1 MIEKM
6 KFLSITGPKADIDR
20 MTETYLS
27 KYEIHLENALSELT
41 EVANLSP
48 FLEINPYK
56 EALSTIDSFYEQL
69 EDPSQISPELMDI
82 EKAIKTVRAVQD
94 GFRRL
99 EEEKSRLQSE
109 HAEILDPLKI
119 IRPFKNLNFDV
130 SEILNFKYIHY
141 RFGRI
146 EKQYLQKF
154 EKYIYDNLDTLF
166 IKCGEDEMY
175 VYGVY
180 FVPEHQ
186 AHKVHAVY
194 SSMHFERIFIPN
206 EYHGTAAEAFEKLDT
221 RHREIHKAL
230 DANKEASRKFLQD
243 NSTKIVSAKAA
254 LDACSS
260 SFDIRKLAACTPG
273 DTNTFYIL
281 CGWMTEKDALAF
293 RKDIQNDEKIFCL
306 MEDQKAP
313 ATQKPPTKL
322 RNPKLFKPFEM
333 YVKMYGLPA
342 YNEMDPTWFVAI
354 TYSFIFG
361 AMFGDVGQG
370 LVLFLGGLFLY
381 KTKKMDLAG
390 IISCAG
396 VFSVFFGFM
405 YGSFFGF
412 EDVLK
417 AIWLK
422 PMNQMMDV
430 PLVGRLN
437 AVFVIAIGFGMF
449 IILICMV
456 FNIINSIRRGDTEK
470 TWFDSNA
477 VAGLVFYGSIVLT
490 IGLFISGKKLPAA
503 AILVIMFGVPLLLM
517 FLKEPLTNL
526 VEKKSKILPE
536 QKGMFFVQSFF
547 EQRTCL
553 SVLVKSWILPE
564 QKGMFFVQSFFE
576 LFEVLLSYLSNT
588 LSFLRI
594 GAFAVSHA
602 AMMEVVLMLAGA
614 TNGGSPNWV
623 VVVLGNIFVCA
634 MEGLIVGIQVLR
646 LEYYE
651 IFSRFYAGNGREF
664 KPFMK
669 AAHKN

>member
-293 RKDIQNDEKIFCL
+293 QKDIQNDEKIFCL

-412 EDVLK
+412 EEVLK

-547 EQRTCL
+547 E
-553 SVLVKSWILPE
+553 
-564 QKGMFFVQSFFE
+564 

-614 TNGGSPNWV
+614 TNGGSPNWI

>member
-69 EDPSQISPELMDI
+69 EDPPQISPEPMDI

-186 AHKVHAVY
+186 AHKIHAVY

-243 NSTKIVSAKAA
+243 NSTNIVSAKAA

-293 RKDIQNDEKIFCL
+293 QKDIQNDEKIFCL

-477 VAGLVFYGSIVLT
+477 VAGLVFFGSIVLT

-547 EQRTCL
+547 E
-553 SVLVKSWILPE
+553 
-564 QKGMFFVQSFFE
+564 

-614 TNGGSPNWV
+614 TNGGNPNWI

>member
-1 MIEKM
+1 MVMIEKM

-41 EVANLSP
+41 EVASLSP

-69 EDPSQISPELMDI
+69 EDPSQISPEPMDI

-94 GFRRL
+94 GFRCL

-293 RKDIQNDEKIFCL
+293 QKDIQNDEKIFCL

-526 VEKKSKILPE
+526 VEKKSE
-536 QKGMFFVQSFF
+536 
-547 EQRTCL
+547 
-553 SVLVKSWILPE
+553 ILPE

-614 TNGGSPNWV
+614 TNGGSPNWI

>member
-1 MIEKM
+1 MVMIEKM

-69 EDPSQISPELMDI
+69 EDPSQISPEPMDI

-206 EYHGTAAEAFEKLDT
+206 EYHGTASEAFEKLDT

-293 RKDIQNDEKIFCL
+293 QKDIQNDEKIFCL

-547 EQRTCL
+547 E
-553 SVLVKSWILPE
+553 
-564 QKGMFFVQSFFE
+564 

-614 TNGGSPNWV
+614 TNGGNPNWI

>member
-1 MIEKM
+1 MVMIEKM

-69 EDPSQISPELMDI
+69 EDSSQISPELMDI

-243 NSTKIVSAKAA
+243 NSTNIVSAKAA

-293 RKDIQNDEKIFCL
+293 QKDIQNDEKIFCL

-470 TWFDSNA
+470 TWIDSNA

-547 EQRTCL
+547 E
-553 SVLVKSWILPE
+553 
-564 QKGMFFVQSFFE
+564 

-614 TNGGSPNWV
+614 TNGGSPNWI

>member
-48 FLEINPYK
+48 FLEINPYR
-56 EALSTIDSFYEQL
+56 EALTSINSFYEQL
-69 EDPSQISPELMDI
+69 EDPESITPKKMDT
-82 EKAIKTVRAVQD
+82 ETAVSVV
-94 GFRRL
+94 RRL
-99 EEEKSRLQSE
+99 QKESGHLADVRQKLKAE
-109 HAEILDPLKI
+109 HAEMLDSLKI
-119 IRPFKNLNFDV
+119 IRPFQNLNYDI
-130 SEILNFKYIHY
+130 SEILNFSYIHY

-146 EKQYLQKF
+146 EKQYFQKF
-154 EKYIYDNLDTLF
+154 EKYIYDTLDTLF
-166 IKCGEDEMY
+166 IKCSDNEQY
-175 VYGVY
+175 IYGVY
-180 FVPEHQ
+180 FVPKHQ

-194 SSMHFERIFIPN
+194 SSMHFEQIFVPDC
-206 EYHGTAAEAFEKLDT
+206 YTGTAREAFSKLEQ
-221 RHREIHKAL
+221 RHKEIHAGL
-230 DANKEASRKFLQD
+230 DANQKAADSFLKDNCQD
-243 NSTKIVSAKAA
+243 IVSAKAA

-260 SFDIRKLAACTPG
+260 SFDIRKLAACTRTRNEVNP
-273 DTNTFYIL
+273 FYIL

-293 RKDIQNDEKIFCL
+293 QEDIRDDDRIFCL
-306 MEDQKAP
+306 MEDEESP
-313 ATQKPPTKL
+313 AKKTPPTKL
-322 RNPKLFKPFEM
+322 HNPKLFRPFEM

-342 YNEMDPTWFVAI
+342 YNELDPTWFVAI
-354 TYSFIFG
+354 TYSLIFG

-370 LVLFLGGLFLY
+370 LILFLGGLFLY
-381 KTKKMDLAG
+381 KKKHMDLAG

-396 VFSVFFGFM
+396 VFSTFFGFM
-405 YGSFFGF
+405 YGSIFGF
-412 EDVLK
+412 EEILH

-422 PMNQMMDV
+422 PMKAMMDV

-437 AVFVIAIGFGMF
+437 AVFVIAIGFGMLL
-449 IILICMV
+449 ILICMV
-456 FNIINSIRRGDTEK
+456 FNIINAVRNHDTER

-477 VAGLVFYGSIVLT
+477 VAGLVFYGSIALSAVL
-490 IGLFISGKKLPAA
+490 LVSGKKLPAA
-503 AILVIMFGVPLLLM
+503 AVLAVMFGVPLILM

-526 VEKKSKILPE
+526 VEKKK
-536 QKGMFFVQSFF
+536 Q
-547 EQRTCL
+547 
-553 SVLVKSWILPE
+553 ILPE

-614 TNGGSPNWV
+614 TEGGSPNWIV
-623 VVVLGNIFVCA
+623 IVLGNIFVCA

-664 KPFMK
+664 LPFKKKGQK
-669 AAHKN
+669 ANA

>member
-41 EVANLSP
+41 EVASLSP

-56 EALSTIDSFYEQL
+56 EALSTIDGFYDQL
-69 EDPSQISPELMDI
+69 EDPSQITPEPMDI
-82 EKAIKTVRAVQD
+82 ENAIQTVRKIQE
-94 GFRRL
+94 GSRRL
-99 EEEKSRLQSE
+99 EEEKARLQSE
-109 HAEILDPLKI
+109 HAEVLDPLKI
-119 IRPFKNLNFDV
+119 IRPFKDLNFDV
-130 SEILNFKYIHY
+130 SSILKFKYIHY

-166 IKCGEDEMY
+166 IKCGEDDLY

-194 SSMHFERIFIPN
+194 SSMHFERIFIPD
-206 EYHGTAAEAFEKLDT
+206 EYQGTASEAFAKLDA
-221 RHREIHKAL
+221 RHREIHRAL
-230 DANKEASRKFLQD
+230 DANKEASRKFLVD
-243 NSTKIVSAKAA
+243 NSVRIVSAKAA

-260 SFDIRKLAACTPG
+260 SFDIRRLAACTPG
-273 DTNTFYIL
+273 DNNTFYIL

-293 RKDIQNDEKIFCL
+293 QKDIQNDEKIFCL

-313 ATQKPPTKL
+313 ANKKPPTKL
-322 RNPKLFKPFEM
+322 KNPKLFKPFEM
-333 YVKMYGLPA
+333 YIKMYGLPA
-342 YNEMDPTWFVAI
+342 YNEIDPTWFVAI

-370 LVLFLGGLFLY
+370 LVLFLGGLILY
-381 KTKKMDLAG
+381 RTKHMDLAG

-412 EDVLK
+412 EDILK

-422 PMNQMMDV
+422 PMSKMMDV
-430 PLVGRLN
+430 PLVGKLN

-449 IILICMV
+449 IILICMI
-456 FNIINSIRRGDTEK
+456 FNIINSVRRKDAEK

-490 IGLFISGKKLPAA
+490 IGLFISGKKLPATA
-503 AILVIMFGVPLLLM
+503 VLVIMFGVPLILM

-526 VEKKSKILPE
+526 VEKKSEI
-536 QKGMFFVQSFF
+536 F
-547 EQRTCL
+547 
-553 SVLVKSWILPE
+553 PE

-651 IFSRFYAGNGREF
+651 IFSRFYSGNGREF
-664 KPFMK
+664 QPFMK
-669 AAHKN
+669 AVKKTSQQ

>member
-1 MIEKM
+1 MVMIEKM

-69 EDPSQISPELMDI
+69 EDSSQISPELMDI

-230 DANKEASRKFLQD
+230 DANKEASHKFLQD

-293 RKDIQNDEKIFCL
+293 QKDIQNDEKIFCL

-547 EQRTCL
+547 E
-553 SVLVKSWILPE
+553 
-564 QKGMFFVQSFFE
+564 

-614 TNGGSPNWV
+614 TNGGNPNWI

>member
-1 MIEKM
+1 MVMIEKM

-293 RKDIQNDEKIFCL
+293 RNDIQNDEKIFCL

-526 VEKKSKILPE
+526 VEKKSE
-536 QKGMFFVQSFF
+536 
-547 EQRTCL
+547 
-553 SVLVKSWILPE
+553 ILPE

-614 TNGGSPNWV
+614 ANGGSPNWI

>member
-69 EDPSQISPELMDI
+69 EDPSQISPEPMDI

-206 EYHGTAAEAFEKLDT
+206 EYHGTAVEAFEKLDT

-243 NSTKIVSAKAA
+243 NSTNIVSAKAA

-293 RKDIQNDEKIFCL
+293 QKDIQNDEKIFCL

-526 VEKKSKILPE
+526 VEKKSE
-536 QKGMFFVQSFF
+536 
-547 EQRTCL
+547 
-553 SVLVKSWILPE
+553 ILPE

-614 TNGGSPNWV
+614 TNGGNPNWI

>member
-69 EDPSQISPELMDI
+69 EDPSQISPEPMDI

-206 EYHGTAAEAFEKLDT
+206 EYHGTASEAFEKLDT

-293 RKDIQNDEKIFCL
+293 QKDIQNDEKIFCL

-547 EQRTCL
+547 E
-553 SVLVKSWILPE
+553 
-564 QKGMFFVQSFFE
+564 

-614 TNGGSPNWV
+614 TNGGSPNWI

>member
-94 GFRRL
+94 GFRCL

-293 RKDIQNDEKIFCL
+293 QKDIQNDEKIFCL

-547 EQRTCL
+547 E
-553 SVLVKSWILPE
+553 
-564 QKGMFFVQSFFE
+564 

-614 TNGGSPNWV
+614 ANGGSPNWI

>member
-206 EYHGTAAEAFEKLDT
+206 EYHGTASEAFEKLDT

-293 RKDIQNDEKIFCL
+293 QKDIQNDEKIFCL

-503 AILVIMFGVPLLLM
+503 AILVIMFGIPLLLM

-526 VEKKSKILPE
+526 VEKKSK
-536 QKGMFFVQSFF
+536 
-547 EQRTCL
+547 
-553 SVLVKSWILPE
+553 ILPE

-614 TNGGSPNWV
+614 TNGGNPNWI

>member
-243 NSTKIVSAKAA
+243 NSTNIVSAKAA

-293 RKDIQNDEKIFCL
+293 QKDIQNDEKIFCL

-412 EDVLK
+412 ENVLK

-547 EQRTCL
+547 E
-553 SVLVKSWILPE
+553 
-564 QKGMFFVQSFFE
+564 

>member
-243 NSTKIVSAKAA
+243 NSTNIVSAKAA

-293 RKDIQNDEKIFCL
+293 QKDIQNDEKIFCL

-477 VAGLVFYGSIVLT
+477 VAGLLFYGSIVLT

-526 VEKKSKILPE
+526 VEKKSK
-536 QKGMFFVQSFF
+536 
-547 EQRTCL
+547 
-553 SVLVKSWILPE
+553 ILPE

>member
-1 MIEKM
+1 MVMIEKM

-119 IRPFKNLNFDV
+119 IRPFKNLNFDI

-166 IKCGEDEMY
+166 IKCGEDDMY

-293 RKDIQNDEKIFCL
+293 QKDIQNDEKIFCL

-547 EQRTCL
+547 E
-553 SVLVKSWILPE
+553 
-564 QKGMFFVQSFFE
+564 

-614 TNGGSPNWV
+614 TNGGSPNWI

>member
-206 EYHGTAAEAFEKLDT
+206 EYHGTASEAFEKLDT

-293 RKDIQNDEKIFCL
+293 QKDIQNDEKIFCL

-547 EQRTCL
+547 E
-553 SVLVKSWILPE
+553 
-564 QKGMFFVQSFFE
+564 

-614 TNGGSPNWV
+614 TNGGSPNWI

>member
-1 MIEKM
+1 MVMIEKM

-119 IRPFKNLNFDV
+119 IRPFKNLNFDI

-293 RKDIQNDEKIFCL
+293 RNDIQNDEKIFCL

-526 VEKKSKILPE
+526 VEKKSE
-536 QKGMFFVQSFF
+536 
-547 EQRTCL
+547 
-553 SVLVKSWILPE
+553 ILPE

-614 TNGGSPNWV
+614 TNGGSPNWI

>member
-119 IRPFKNLNFDV
+119 IRPFKNLNFDI

-293 RKDIQNDEKIFCL
+293 QKDIQNDEKIFCL

-547 EQRTCL
+547 E
-553 SVLVKSWILPE
+553 
-564 QKGMFFVQSFFE
+564 

-614 TNGGSPNWV
+614 TNGGSPNWI

>member
-27 KYEIHLENALSELT
+27 KYEIHLENALAELT
-41 EVANLSP
+41 DVTNLSP

-56 EALSTIDSFYEQL
+56 EALSTVNSFYEQL
-69 EDPSQISPELMDI
+69 DHPEKTEPQQMDI
-82 EKAIKTVRAVQD
+82 DTALSVIRDIQQKAQL
-94 GFRRL
+94 L
-99 EEEKSRLQSE
+99 EDEKSRLQSE
-109 HAEILDPLKI
+109 HAEMVDSLRI
-119 IRPFKNLNFDV
+119 IRPFRNLNFNV

-166 IKCGEDEMY
+166 IKCGEDDQY

-186 AHKVHAVY
+186 AHKIHAVY
-194 SSMHFERIFIPN
+194 SSMHFERIFIP
-206 EYHGTAAEAFEKLDT
+206 EGYQGTATEAFTKLDA
-221 RHREIHKAL
+221 RHREIHAGL
-230 DANKEASRKFLQD
+230 DANKAASQKLYLD
-243 NSTKIVSAKAA
+243 NTDRIVSAKAA
-254 LDACSS
+254 LDSYS
-260 SFDIRKLAACTPG
+260 QTFDIRKVAACTQG
-273 DTNTFYIL
+273 DSTFYIL
-281 CGWMTEKDALAF
+281 CGWMSEKDAQAF
-293 RKDIQNDEKIFCL
+293 QMEIKNDDKIFCL
-306 MEDQKAP
+306 MEDEHTP
-313 ATQKPPTKL
+313 ATQNPPTKL
-322 RNPKLFKPFEM
+322 KNPKLFKPFEM
-333 YVKMYGLPA
+333 YIKMYGLPA
-342 YNEMDPTWFVAI
+342 YNELDPTWFVAL

-381 KTKKMDLAG
+381 KKKHMDLAG

-396 VFSVFFGFM
+396 IFSVFFGFM
-405 YGSFFGF
+405 YGSLFGF
-412 EDVLK
+412 EEVLH

-422 PMNQMMDV
+422 PMSQMMDV

-449 IILICMV
+449 LILICMV
-456 FNIINSIRRGDTEK
+456 FNIINSIRNKNTEK
-470 TWFDSNA
+470 ALFDSNA
-477 VAGLVFYGSIVLT
+477 VAGLIFYGSIVLT
-490 IGLFISGKKLPAA
+490 VGLFISGKKLPATA
-503 AILVIMFGVPLLLM
+503 VLVIMFAVPLLAM

-526 VEKKSKILPE
+526 VEKKAQI
-536 QKGMFFVQSFF
+536 F
-547 EQRTCL
+547 
-553 SVLVKSWILPE
+553 PE

-576 LFEVLLSYLSNT
+576 LFEVMLSYLSNT

-614 TNGGSPNWV
+614 TNGGDPNWIV
-623 VVVLGNIFVCA
+623 VILGNIFVCA

-664 KPFMK
+664 QPFIK
-669 AAHKN
+669 AARQKTSQQ

>member
-41 EVANLSP
+41 EVASLSP

-56 EALSTIDSFYEQL
+56 EALSTIDSFYDQL
-69 EDPSQISPELMDI
+69 EDPSQITPEPMDI
-82 EKAIKTVRAVQD
+82 ENAIQTVRKIQE
-94 GFRRL
+94 GSRRL
-99 EEEKSRLQSE
+99 EEEKARLQSE
-109 HAEILDPLKI
+109 HAEVLDPLKI
-119 IRPFKNLNFDV
+119 IRPFKDLNFDV
-130 SEILNFKYIHY
+130 SSILKFKYIHY

-166 IKCGEDEMY
+166 IKCGEDDLY

-194 SSMHFERIFIPN
+194 SSMHFERIFIPD
-206 EYHGTAAEAFEKLDT
+206 EYQGTASEAFAKLDA
-221 RHREIHKAL
+221 RHREIHQAL
-230 DANKEASRKFLQD
+230 DANKEASRKFLVN
-243 NSTKIVSAKAA
+243 NSVRIVSAKAA

-260 SFDIRKLAACTPG
+260 SFDIRRLAACTPG
-273 DTNTFYIL
+273 DNNTFYIL

-293 RKDIQNDEKIFCL
+293 QKDIQNDEKIFCL

-313 ATQKPPTKL
+313 ANKKPPTKL
-322 RNPKLFKPFEM
+322 KNPKLFKPFEM
-333 YVKMYGLPA
+333 YIKMYGLPA
-342 YNEMDPTWFVAI
+342 YNEIDPTWFVAI

-370 LVLFLGGLFLY
+370 LVLFLGGLILY
-381 KTKKMDLAG
+381 RTKHMDLAG

-412 EDVLK
+412 EDILK

-422 PMNQMMDV
+422 PMSKMMDV
-430 PLVGRLN
+430 PLVGKLN

-449 IILICMV
+449 IILICMI
-456 FNIINSIRRGDTEK
+456 FNIINSVRRKDAEK

-490 IGLFISGKKLPAA
+490 VGLFISGKKLPATA
-503 AILVIMFGVPLLLM
+503 VLVIMFGVPLILM

-526 VEKKSKILPE
+526 VEKKSEI
-536 QKGMFFVQSFF
+536 F
-547 EQRTCL
+547 
-553 SVLVKSWILPE
+553 PE

-651 IFSRFYAGNGREF
+651 IFSRFYSGNGREF
-664 KPFMK
+664 QPFMK
-669 AAHKN
+669 AVKKTSQQ

>member
-94 GFRRL
+94 GSRRL

-293 RKDIQNDEKIFCL
+293 QKDIQNDEKIFCL

-547 EQRTCL
+547 E
-553 SVLVKSWILPE
+553 
-564 QKGMFFVQSFFE
+564 

-614 TNGGSPNWV
+614 TNGGNPNWI

>member
-69 EDPSQISPELMDI
+69 EDSSQISPELMDI

-186 AHKVHAVY
+186 AHKIHAVY

-243 NSTKIVSAKAA
+243 NSTNIVSAKAA

-293 RKDIQNDEKIFCL
+293 QKDIQNDEKIFCL

-526 VEKKSKILPE
+526 VEKKSE
-536 QKGMFFVQSFF
+536 
-547 EQRTCL
+547 
-553 SVLVKSWILPE
+553 ILPE

-614 TNGGSPNWV
+614 ANGGSPNWI

>member
-1 MIEKM
+1 MVMIEKM

-206 EYHGTAAEAFEKLDT
+206 EYHGTASEAFEKLDT

-293 RKDIQNDEKIFCL
+293 QKDIQNDEKIFCL

-547 EQRTCL
+547 E
-553 SVLVKSWILPE
+553 
-564 QKGMFFVQSFFE
+564 